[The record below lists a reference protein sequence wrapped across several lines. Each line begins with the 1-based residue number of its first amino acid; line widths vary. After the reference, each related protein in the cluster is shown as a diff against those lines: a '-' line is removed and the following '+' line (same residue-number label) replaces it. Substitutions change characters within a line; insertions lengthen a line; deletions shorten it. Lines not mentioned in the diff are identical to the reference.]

1 MPHASRDACVL
12 LRSASGY
19 LHMRA
24 MRRVAGAEWTELA
37 GADLCCMPFPLQV
50 KWKCQQSVKSPG
62 LHVAG
67 MIEKDCNINTG
78 WPFILTLVCTLT
90 DLGTSQGATFPQPI
104 NPPAPLNLL
113 NYIASL

>member
-1 MPHASRDACVL
+1 
-12 LRSASGY
+12 
-19 LHMRA
+19 
-24 MRRVAGAEWTELA
+24 
-37 GADLCCMPFPLQV
+37 
-50 KWKCQQSVKSPG
+50 
-62 LHVAG
+62 